1 MTDVCWSCDAH
12 HELDLYHLDLPVDVP
27 LLHVAEAPGFDG
39 ISSAG
44 IHPDQPVVGDA
55 DQLLALPA
63 LEPVE
68 KRNDALTVMKMTG
81 VSGKSF
87 SSHLLGKEMSDS
99 KLGQRLPGLDETHL
113 CFDET
118 HLGHILVGFKD
129 PG

>member
-1 MTDVCWSCDAH
+1 MCWSCDA

-44 IHPDQPVVGDA
+44 IHPDQTVVGDA

-68 KRNDALTVMKMTG
+68 KRNDALTVMKMTEDRR
-81 VSGKSF
+81 V
-87 SSHLLGKEMSDS
+87 
-99 KLGQRLPGLDETHL
+99 
-113 CFDET
+113 
-118 HLGHILVGFKD
+118 
-129 PG
+129 